1 MKAFW
6 KILGA
11 AALVGTL
18 TPYKVEKHPETGEQ
32 TYQAVLW
39 KAVSR
44 PDPENGAKRQL
55 SIDLGFTNPFHPAS
69 QEAHLFADELTV
81 TYHPAGEREAAGDT
95 PAEDGCETAPARE
108 APAGAPVEDAGQAPA
123 EDAESQETAAP
134 GGEAQA

>member
-55 SIDLGFTNPFHPAS
+55 SIDLGFT
-69 QEAHLFADELTV
+69 
-81 TYHPAGEREAAGDT
+81 T
-95 PAEDGCETAPARE
+95 PSTPPARR
-108 APAGAPVEDAGQAPA
+108 PTSLP
-123 EDAESQETAAP
+123 TN
-134 GGEAQA
+134 